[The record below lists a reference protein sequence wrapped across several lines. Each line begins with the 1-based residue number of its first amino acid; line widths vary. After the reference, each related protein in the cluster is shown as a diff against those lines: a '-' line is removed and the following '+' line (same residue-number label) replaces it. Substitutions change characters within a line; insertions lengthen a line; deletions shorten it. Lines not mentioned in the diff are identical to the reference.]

1 MRAVF
6 GGGRTSGG
14 SVRNIIDYITIASTG
29 NATDFGDLTDSRY
42 AASAVSNSLRA
53 VFAGGETPYKNVM
66 DFVTIASTGNA
77 TDYGDLT
84 ASLAGKGPASN
95 GHGGLS

>member
-1 MRAVF
+1 M
-6 GGGRTSGG
+6 
-14 SVRNIIDYITIASTG
+14 
-29 NATDFGDLTDSRY
+29 
-42 AASAVSNSLRA
+42 SNSLRA

>member
-1 MRAVF
+1 MILVIRQMVLDMRLQACFFIFRAVF

-14 SVRNIIDYITIASTG
+14 SVRNIIIHITIASTG

-66 DFVTIASTGNA
+66 DFVVYSFNR
-77 TDYGDLT
+77 
-84 ASLAGKGPASN
+84 
-95 GHGGLS
+95 

>member
-1 MRAVF
+1 MRLQAFFIFVRAVF

-53 VFAGGETPYKNVM
+53 VFAGGEKFTKM
-66 DFVTIASTGNA
+66 LWI
-77 TDYGDLT
+77 L
-84 ASLAGKGPASN
+84 
-95 GHGGLS
+95 